1 MTIKAFFSLSI
12 TQKLLNKNERRI
24 TWTLFLICMCYFVFV
39 LPITFVHEV
48 DAYIHLGALCIYW
61 LQYSLNFVIYAA
73 RIEQYRRAYVL
84 FLRDFGQVISGLIR
98 IKLTRK
104 TVHFSLQDNVV
115 YNIKQNQSQM
125 GKESVSIFKHI
136 LNI

>member
-1 MTIKAFFSLSI
+1 
-12 TQKLLNKNERRI
+12 
-24 TWTLFLICMCYFVFV
+24 MCYFVFV

-115 YNIKQNQSQM
+115 YNIQTEPKSN
-125 GKESVSIFKHI
+125 GKGISKYI
-136 LNI
+136 